1 MLRKR
6 RSFQQIMEEQSLDII
21 RKVLPEEWVIHEY
34 KPDYGI
40 DFIVEVFKYLDGK
53 KEVAETLGELFFVQA
68 KSIMISKVASVRVYP
83 RANVEKT
90 TVLEETREEYIEIE
104 AIRFELEV
112 SELATIQ
119 AMGAAVPV
127 LLFLVVLDIAKVYF
141 VCLNDIIDKV
151 IIPSDPG
158 YDQRG
163 KKTVLVPLKNEI
175 NPTEDCLIP
184 LRFLARRSKLYAAF
198 AKFQYQFHEVLRY
211 DQRLALSP
219 DNFDFIS
226 FRGMIQK
233 FIKTAQQLDIWH
245 TVEWSPVQWSFAEI
259 AAVSENLSHWTDSEE
274 AFDLV
279 SLMVQVVECWRKLD
293 NLSRMFEELCREW
306 FLPTFLAQLASYPD
320 QPTIIK
326 AQASGRRRSK
336 VVAA

>member
-40 DFIVEVFKYLDGK
+40 DFIVEVFKYLDEK

-68 KSIMISKVASVRVYP
+68 KSIKTSTVASVRVYP

-90 TVLEETREEYIEIE
+90 AVLEETREEYIEIE
-104 AIRFELEV
+104 AIRYELEV

-127 LLFLVVLDIAKVYF
+127 LLFLVVLDTGKVYF
-141 VCLNDIIDKV
+141 VCLNDVIDKV
-151 IIPSDPG
+151 IIPSDPD
-158 YDQRG
+158 YNQRG
-163 KKTVLVPLKNEI
+163 KKTFLVPLKNEV

-198 AKFQYQFHEVLRY
+198 AKFQYQFHELLRY
-211 DQRLALSP
+211 DQWFALSP
-219 DNFDFIS
+219 DDFDLVS
-226 FRGMIQK
+226 FRGMVQK
-233 FIKTAQQLDIWH
+233 FIKTAQQQDIWH
-245 TVEWSPVQWSFAEI
+245 TVEWEPVQWSLAEI
-259 AAVSENLSHWTDSEE
+259 TALSENLNRWTESEE

-279 SLMVQVVECWRKLD
+279 SSMAQVVECWRKLD
-293 NLSRMFEELCREW
+293 NLARMFEELCREW

-326 AQASGRRRSK
+326 AQASRRRRSK
-336 VVAA
+336 TVLT